1 MKNFYKIWALSL
13 LVLALFPSCKE
24 DPEAINNTPEVFVD
38 EASEILRSSAML
50 SGRLFATAQSQ
61 IKECGFLVGSDSDF
75 SGPDTQTIL
84 VDTDNGSFEAQI
96 TGLEIGSPY
105 FYASFVSNGRERML
119 STIKAFTTPTRSG
132 ALLTD
137 LRMVDEATATVS
149 ALLAD
154 DGGGEILGVG
164 FCWGTME
171 KPTLFTGEM
180 TESTLGTDGRF
191 TASLPLQ
198 KGTTYHIRAY
208 ALSDIT
214 NDGAETISYSQ
225 PIAVTLENE
234 PEPEPEPE
242 PDPQPGDT
250 TQPNNE
256 IWYTSTDGNIVEP
269 NRSASFGFNDA
280 YVAISIIS
288 NTYKDGKGVITF
300 DSPISQIGDS
310 AFYQCSTLKSIYIPS
325 DAKTIESQAFEDCD
339 GLTNV
344 TIPDG
349 VTSIGVRAFYGCIN
363 LTDITIGN
371 GIRTIESSAF
381 YNCAKLQN
389 VCINDL
395 SSWCKIDFVDCNSNP
410 MQHKESV
417 LYLNRQRVIDL
428 IVPND
433 VNELK
438 NNTFY
443 QCCSLRSLTINDN
456 VTSIGE
462 WTFAHCK
469 NLLNISWG
477 NTITSIGSNAFRDC
491 QFLMNLT
498 FPDNI
503 SNLGSYA
510 FYYCSNLTSVSIGG
524 NGSTLIGDNSFYKC
538 SNLSELTLREGVGTI
553 GDEAFCECP
562 SLTSVTI
569 PNSVTEIRERAFKD
583 CNNLSTVYCISTI
596 PYRVELEA
604 TTNGYGLWKGFLN
617 HSASFIIY
625 VPNASVAA
633 YKTAEGWS
641 EYADY
646 IYPMDGE
653 EEVPETWK
661 IYYTSTDGKIVEPY
675 DATVFGANI
684 VSNTY
689 ENGQGVITFD
699 GKVKRIGK
707 DAFYNCISLTSVTI
721 PDSVT
726 SIGNYAFSGCSSLTS
741 VTIPDSVTSIGGYA
755 FSTCFSLTSVT
766 IPDSVTSIGYRAFY
780 SCHCLTSITI
790 PDSVTSI
797 GNSAFT
803 GCFWL
808 TAFYGKFAS
817 EDNRCLIVDGVLNAF
832 ALGCGATEYTIPDS
846 VTSIGDE
853 AFHGCS
859 DLTSVTI
866 PDNVT
871 SIGQLAFRGC
881 AVTSV
886 YCMPTIPPSGGT
898 SMFDEN
904 ASGRKI
910 YVPNA
915 SVAAYKTAE
924 GWKDYADAIFPMDG
938 EEEVPETW
946 KIYYTSTD
954 GKVVTPTL
962 SGYYDEE
969 YGFGAEVVSNTYENG
984 RGVILLNGPAK
995 YVGATAFRTCETLR
1009 SITLPEGI
1017 TLLGNQAFMSC
1028 TSLVSV
1034 QLPSTLKSI
1043 GTDAF
1048 YGCTLLKEITL
1059 PEGLTTIGSGVF
1071 YECDS
1076 LTTMAIPDSV
1086 TELSWQVFT
1095 YCNNLESV
1103 TLSNNLTVIE
1113 EKMFMGCSALKS
1125 VHIGEKVEQIKLQAF
1140 SACSSLPTLTV
1151 PASVTLVDDAS
1162 FGDCSVL
1169 HEIYF
1174 HPTTP
1179 PTMLL
1184 NSWWGATT
1192 FSGIPQDAKIFV
1204 PNASLN
1210 AYKSA
1215 EGWIDYRD
1223 YIYPMD
1229 PVEEVPETWKIYYTS
1244 TDGAIITPNNTT
1256 GFGANIVSNTY
1267 EDGQGVITFDG
1278 KVSQL
1283 GEKSFYQRTTL
1294 ATISVPDGVKSIGY
1308 QSFYGCKNLKS
1319 FEVPEGVTEIQGS
1332 TFDGCSAMTTIS
1344 LPSTLTSIGNRAFSV
1359 CSSLQSITIPKGVT
1373 SIGQSAFNYCTGL
1386 TELEIPYGVESIASA
1401 TFNFCKGLKSVHIPE
1416 SVTAIGYEA
1425 FYGCEGLESITLPAS
1440 LTSIEFQAFYR
1451 CLYLASIYCKSTTPP
1466 SGAVNM
1472 FKEYYV
1478 KRKIYV
1484 PTSSVSAYQTAE
1496 HWSDYASLIVGH
1508 NF

>member
-1 MKNFYKIWALSL
+1 MKNFHKIWALSL

-234 PEPEPEPE
+234 PEPEP
-242 PDPQPGDT
+242 DPQPGDT

-269 NRSASFGFNDA
+269 NPSASFGFNDA

-325 DAKTIESQAFEDCD
+325 DAKTIDSQAFEDCD
-339 GLTNV
+339 SLTNV

-381 YNCAKLQN
+381 YNCANLQN

-395 SSWCKIDFVDCNSNP
+395 SSWCKIDFVDYNSNP

-491 QFLMNLT
+491 QFLTNLT

-553 GDEAFCECP
+553 GEEAFCECP

-569 PNSVTEIRERAFKD
+569 PNSVTEIGERAFKD

-596 PYRVELEA
+596 PYQVELEA

-661 IYYTSTDGKIVEPY
+661 IYYSSTDGKIVEPY

-699 GKVKRIGK
+699 SPVTSIGD
-707 DAFYNCISLTSVTI
+707 DAFQNCTSLTSVTI

-726 SIGNYAFSGCSSLTS
+726 SIEYFAFQNCTSLTSVTIPDSVTEIRSSAFYNCSSLTS
-741 VTIPDSVTSIGGYA
+741 VTIPDSVTSIGEYA
-755 FSTCFSLTSVT
+755 FSYCSSLTSVT
-766 IPDSVTSIGYRAFY
+766 IPDSVTSIEDKAF
-780 SCHCLTSITI
+780 SHCESLTSITI

-797 GNSAFT
+797 GNSAFAF
-803 GCFWL
+803 CSSL
-808 TAFYGKFAS
+808 TS
-817 EDNRCLIVDGVLNAF
+817 V
-832 ALGCGATEYTIPDS
+832 TIPDS
-846 VTSIGDE
+846 VTSIGE
-853 AFHGCS
+853 YAFAYCS
-859 DLTSVTI
+859 CLTSVTI
-866 PDNVT
+866 PDSVT
-871 SIGQLAFRGC
+871 SIGNSAFSHCSSLTAFYGKYASDDNRCFIVEGVLNAFAIGC
-881 AVTSV
+881 SATEYAIPDSVTSIGEYAFDSCSSLTSVTIGNSVTSIGKEAFSVCSGLTSVTIGNSVTSIGNRAFFKCTSLTSVTIPDSVTSIGSYAFEFCRSLTSV
-886 YCMPTIPPSGGT
+886 YCKPTTPPTATGD
-898 SMFDEN
+898 MFSNN

-915 SVAAYKTAE
+915 SVDAYKAAS
-924 GWKDYADAIFPMDG
+924 GW
-938 EEEVPETW
+938 
-946 KIYYTSTD
+946 
-954 GKVVTPTL
+954 
-962 SGYYDEE
+962 
-969 YGFGAEVVSNTYENG
+969 
-984 RGVILLNGPAK
+984 
-995 YVGATAFRTCETLR
+995 
-1009 SITLPEGI
+1009 
-1017 TLLGNQAFMSC
+1017 
-1028 TSLVSV
+1028 
-1034 QLPSTLKSI
+1034 
-1043 GTDAF
+1043 
-1048 YGCTLLKEITL
+1048 
-1059 PEGLTTIGSGVF
+1059 
-1071 YECDS
+1071 
-1076 LTTMAIPDSV
+1076 
-1086 TELSWQVFT
+1086 
-1095 YCNNLESV
+1095 
-1103 TLSNNLTVIE
+1103 
-1113 EKMFMGCSALKS
+1113 
-1125 VHIGEKVEQIKLQAF
+1125 
-1140 SACSSLPTLTV
+1140 SS
-1151 PASVTLVDDAS
+1151 
-1162 FGDCSVL
+1162 
-1169 HEIYF
+1169 
-1174 HPTTP
+1174 
-1179 PTMLL
+1179 
-1184 NSWWGATT
+1184 
-1192 FSGIPQDAKIFV
+1192 
-1204 PNASLN
+1204 
-1210 AYKSA
+1210 
-1215 EGWIDYRD
+1215 
-1223 YIYPMD
+1223 
-1229 PVEEVPETWKIYYTS
+1229 
-1244 TDGAIITPNNTT
+1244 
-1256 GFGANIVSNTY
+1256 
-1267 EDGQGVITFDG
+1267 
-1278 KVSQL
+1278 
-1283 GEKSFYQRTTL
+1283 
-1294 ATISVPDGVKSIGY
+1294 
-1308 QSFYGCKNLKS
+1308 
-1319 FEVPEGVTEIQGS
+1319 
-1332 TFDGCSAMTTIS
+1332 
-1344 LPSTLTSIGNRAFSV
+1344 
-1359 CSSLQSITIPKGVT
+1359 
-1373 SIGQSAFNYCTGL
+1373 
-1386 TELEIPYGVESIASA
+1386 
-1401 TFNFCKGLKSVHIPE
+1401 
-1416 SVTAIGYEA
+1416 
-1425 FYGCEGLESITLPAS
+1425 
-1440 LTSIEFQAFYR
+1440 
-1451 CLYLASIYCKSTTPP
+1451 
-1466 SGAVNM
+1466 
-1472 FKEYYV
+1472 
-1478 KRKIYV
+1478 
-1484 PTSSVSAYQTAE
+1484 
-1496 HWSDYASLIVGH
+1496 YASSIVGY

>member
-38 EASEILRSSAML
+38 EASDILRSSAML

-61 IKECGFLVGSDSDF
+61 IKECGFLVGSNSDF

-242 PDPQPGDT
+242 PTWMLSGSLQGGEDEIYFVEDLERGMFVAENVSLTLWCRFKVYNVEDREVAYGYSARTRT
-250 TQPNNE
+250 THDMVDARLPLDLNGEE
-256 IWYTSTDGNIVEP
+256 IEP
-269 NRSASFGFNDA
+269 THAGVFDVWFDLEGKYLYIMS
-280 YVAISIIS
+280 
-288 NTYKDGKGVITF
+288 DGKTPEQADDYEPKPEESIT
-300 DSPISQIGDS
+300 
-310 AFYQCSTLKSIYIPS
+310 
-325 DAKTIESQAFEDCD
+325 
-339 GLTNV
+339 
-344 TIPDG
+344 
-349 VTSIGVRAFYGCIN
+349 
-363 LTDITIGN
+363 
-371 GIRTIESSAF
+371 
-381 YNCAKLQN
+381 
-389 VCINDL
+389 
-395 SSWCKIDFVDCNSNP
+395 
-410 MQHKESV
+410 
-417 LYLNRQRVIDL
+417 
-428 IVPND
+428 
-433 VNELK
+433 
-438 NNTFY
+438 
-443 QCCSLRSLTINDN
+443 
-456 VTSIGE
+456 
-462 WTFAHCK
+462 
-469 NLLNISWG
+469 
-477 NTITSIGSNAFRDC
+477 
-491 QFLMNLT
+491 
-498 FPDNI
+498 
-503 SNLGSYA
+503 
-510 FYYCSNLTSVSIGG
+510 
-524 NGSTLIGDNSFYKC
+524 
-538 SNLSELTLREGVGTI
+538 
-553 GDEAFCECP
+553 
-562 SLTSVTI
+562 
-569 PNSVTEIRERAFKD
+569 
-583 CNNLSTVYCISTI
+583 
-596 PYRVELEA
+596 
-604 TTNGYGLWKGFLN
+604 
-617 HSASFIIY
+617 
-625 VPNASVAA
+625 
-633 YKTAEGWS
+633 
-641 EYADY
+641 
-646 IYPMDGE
+646 
-653 EEVPETWK
+653 PETWK
-661 IYYTSTDGKIVEPY
+661 IYYTSTDGKIVEPHDLY
-675 DATVFGANI
+675 AFGIDYATWTYPSI
-684 VSNTY
+684 VSNSY
-689 ENGQGVITFD
+689 SNGKGTIVFDKEITSMGD
-699 GKVKRIGK
+699 Y
-707 DAFYNCISLTSVTI
+707 AFMECTNLESIII
-721 PDSVT
+721 PESVT
-726 SIGNYAFSGCSSLTS
+726 SIGAYAFSNCSLSSILIPDAVVGIGNQAFSGCSKLASA
-741 VTIPDSVTSIGGYA
+741 TIGQGVASIGAG
-755 FSTCFSLTSVT
+755 
-766 IPDSVTSIGYRAFY
+766 AFY
-780 SCHCLTSITI
+780 RCDSLETI
-790 PDSVTSI
+790 
-797 GNSAFT
+797 
-803 GCFWL
+803 
-808 TAFYGKFAS
+808 
-817 EDNRCLIVDGVLNAF
+817 
-832 ALGCGATEYTIPDS
+832 
-846 VTSIGDE
+846 
-853 AFHGCS
+853 
-859 DLTSVTI
+859 TI

-871 SIGQLAFRGC
+871 TIGNEAFFNCDALVSATIGSGVISIGGSVFYDCNKLE
-881 AVTSV
+881 SV
-886 YCMPTIPPSGGT
+886 YCYPTTPPVT
-898 SMFDEN
+898 SFDG
-904 ASGRKI
+904 AFWSAWAAFDSCSTALKI

-938 EEEVPETW
+938 ITSIADISESYVIYTVEGIVTATQEKAYILADQTGAVLVYGTGHNRTIGDKIRLTASSAPYHGLIQLNTSDAIVELLSTGNSWNYNPQIMSGPELDKLAGSNICQEIQFSGTLYHTGRYAEVNVEEATVIPSLTYCDTSQYINGDTTIKGYYVGTNNEYLLILSYNSEPINSSDPELC

-1028 TSLVSV
+1028 PSLVSV

-1086 TELSWQVFT
+1086 TELRWQVFT

-1169 HEIYF
+1169 REIYF

-1229 PVEEVPETWKIYYTS
+1229 GEDTGEDTVVPESWKIYYTAS
-1244 TDGAIITPNNTT
+1244 DGAVISPSSSSV
-1256 GFGANIVSNTY
+1256 FGANIVSNTY
-1267 EDGQGVITFDG
+1267 ENGQGVIIFDG
-1278 KVSQL
+1278 EVSQI
-1283 GEKSFYQRTTL
+1283 GEKAFYNSSTL
-1294 ATISVPDGVKSIGY
+1294 THITIPEKASLIGREAFAYSRNLIEAHIPNGVESIGY
-1308 QSFYGCKNLKS
+1308 GAFCGCYHLANISIPNSVTTLGSRVFTDCYDLANVTLSNNITTIPSEAFRNCNTVTEIQIPNSVTNIQSSAFESCDNLTSIDIPNGVSNLGDLTFSDCVNLKS
-1319 FEVPEGVTEIQGS
+1319 FTIPRSVQRLGVNV
-1332 TFDGCSAMTTIS
+1332 FR
-1344 LPSTLTSIGNRAFSV
+1344 N
-1359 CSSLQSITIPKGVT
+1359 CSSLTTMTIHEAITR
-1373 SIGQSAFNYCTGL
+1373 IGDY
-1386 TELEIPYGVESIASA
+1386 
-1401 TFNFCKGLKSVHIPE
+1401 TFR
-1416 SVTAIGYEA
+1416 
-1425 FYGCEGLESITLPAS
+1425 GCSS
-1440 LTSIEFQAFYR
+1440 LTSIY
-1451 CLYLASIYCKSTTPP
+1451 CLPTTPP
-1466 SGAVNM
+1466 EGNQGM
-1472 FKEYYV
+1472 FDENAPD
-1478 KRKIYV
+1478 RKIYV
-1484 PTSSVSAYQTAE
+1484 PNESVYTYKSAEY
-1496 HWSDYASLIVGH
+1496 WSTYASDIVGYA
-1508 NF
+1508 F

>member
-225 PIAVTLENE
+225 PIAVTLEK
-234 PEPEPEPE
+234 EPEPEPE
-242 PDPQPGDT
+242 PDPTWMLSGSLQGGEDEIYFVEDLERGMFVAENVSLTLWCRFKVYNVEDREVAYGYSAQTRT
-250 TQPNNE
+250 THDMVDARLPLDLNGEE
-256 IWYTSTDGNIVEP
+256 IEPTHAGVFDVWFDLEGKYLYIMSNGKTPEQADDYEPKPEESITPETWKIYYTSTDGKIVEP
-269 NRSASFGFNDA
+269 HDLYAFGIDYATLTYPSIVSNSYSNGKGTIVFDKEITSMGDYAFMECTNLE
-280 YVAISIIS
+280 SII
-288 NTYKDGKGVITF
+288 
-300 DSPISQIGDS
+300 
-310 AFYQCSTLKSIYIPS
+310 IP
-325 DAKTIESQAFEDCD
+325 ES
-339 GLTNV
+339 
-344 TIPDG
+344 
-349 VTSIGVRAFYGCIN
+349 VTSIGAYAFSNCSLSSILIPDAVVEIGNQAFSGCSKLVSATIGQGVASIGAGSFYRCDN
-363 LTDITIGN
+363 LEAITIPDNVTTIGN
-371 GIRTIESSAF
+371 EAFFNCDALVSA
-381 YNCAKLQN
+381 
-389 VCINDL
+389 
-395 SSWCKIDFVDCNSNP
+395 
-410 MQHKESV
+410 
-417 LYLNRQRVIDL
+417 
-428 IVPND
+428 
-433 VNELK
+433 
-438 NNTFY
+438 T
-443 QCCSLRSLTINDN
+443 
-456 VTSIGE
+456 
-462 WTFAHCK
+462 
-469 NLLNISWG
+469 
-477 NTITSIGSNAFRDC
+477 IGSGV
-491 QFLMNLT
+491 
-498 FPDNI
+498 I
-503 SNLGSYA
+503 
-510 FYYCSNLTSVSIGG
+510 SIGG
-524 NGSTLIGDNSFYKC
+524 SVFY
-538 SNLSELTLREGVGTI
+538 
-553 GDEAFCECP
+553 
-562 SLTSVTI
+562 
-569 PNSVTEIRERAFKD
+569 D
-583 CNNLSTVYCISTI
+583 CNKLESVYCYPTTPPVTSFDGAFWSAWAAFDSCSTA
-596 PYRVELEA
+596 L
-604 TTNGYGLWKGFLN
+604 K
-617 HSASFIIY
+617 IY

-641 EYADY
+641 EYA
-646 IYPMDGE
+646 
-653 EEVPETWK
+653 
-661 IYYTSTDGKIVEPY
+661 
-675 DATVFGANI
+675 
-684 VSNTY
+684 
-689 ENGQGVITFD
+689 
-699 GKVKRIGK
+699 
-707 DAFYNCISLTSVTI
+707 
-721 PDSVT
+721 
-726 SIGNYAFSGCSSLTS
+726 NY
-741 VTIPDSVTSIGGYA
+741 
-755 FSTCFSLTSVT
+755 
-766 IPDSVTSIGYRAFY
+766 
-780 SCHCLTSITI
+780 
-790 PDSVTSI
+790 
-797 GNSAFT
+797 
-803 GCFWL
+803 
-808 TAFYGKFAS
+808 
-817 EDNRCLIVDGVLNAF
+817 
-832 ALGCGATEYTIPDS
+832 
-846 VTSIGDE
+846 
-853 AFHGCS
+853 
-859 DLTSVTI
+859 
-866 PDNVT
+866 
-871 SIGQLAFRGC
+871 
-881 AVTSV
+881 
-886 YCMPTIPPSGGT
+886 
-898 SMFDEN
+898 
-904 ASGRKI
+904 
-910 YVPNA
+910 
-915 SVAAYKTAE
+915 
-924 GWKDYADAIFPMDG
+924 IFPMDG
-938 EEEVPETW
+938 ITSIADISESYVIYTVEGIVTATQEKAYILADQTGAVLVYGTGHNRTIGDKIRLTASSAPYHGLIQLNTSDAIVELLSTGNSWNYNPQIMSGPELDKLAGSNICQEIQFSGTLYHTGRYAEVDVEEATVIPSLTYCDTSQYINGDTTIKGYYVGTNNEYLLILSYNSEPINSSDPELC

-1125 VHIGEKVEQIKLQAF
+1125 VYIGEKVEQIKLQAF

-1169 HEIYF
+1169 REIYF

-1229 PVEEVPETWKIYYTS
+1229 GEDTGEDTVVPESWKIYYTS

-1267 EDGQGVITFDG
+1267 ENGQGVITFDG

-1386 TELEIPYGVESIASA
+1386 TEFEIPYGVESIASA

-1440 LTSIEFQAFYR
+1440 LTSIEFQAFYG

>member
-225 PIAVTLENE
+225 PIAVTLEK
-234 PEPEPEPE
+234 EPEPEPE
-242 PDPQPGDT
+242 PDPTWMLSGSLQGGEDEIYFVEDLERGMFVAENVSLTLWCRFKVYNVEDREVAYGYSAQTRT
-250 TQPNNE
+250 THDMVDARLPLDLNGEE
-256 IWYTSTDGNIVEP
+256 IEPTHAGVFDVWFDLEGKYLYIMSDGKTPEQADDYEPKPEESITPETWKIYYTSTDGKIVEP
-269 NRSASFGFNDA
+269 HDLYAFGIDYATLTYPSIVSNSYSNGKGTIVFDKEITSMGDYAFMECTNLE
-280 YVAISIIS
+280 SII
-288 NTYKDGKGVITF
+288 
-300 DSPISQIGDS
+300 
-310 AFYQCSTLKSIYIPS
+310 IP
-325 DAKTIESQAFEDCD
+325 ES
-339 GLTNV
+339 
-344 TIPDG
+344 
-349 VTSIGVRAFYGCIN
+349 VTSIGAYAFSNCSLSSILIPDAVVEIGNQAFSGCSKLVSATIGQGVASIGAGSFYRCDN
-363 LTDITIGN
+363 LEAITIPDNVTTIGN
-371 GIRTIESSAF
+371 EAFFNCDALVSA
-381 YNCAKLQN
+381 
-389 VCINDL
+389 
-395 SSWCKIDFVDCNSNP
+395 
-410 MQHKESV
+410 
-417 LYLNRQRVIDL
+417 
-428 IVPND
+428 
-433 VNELK
+433 
-438 NNTFY
+438 T
-443 QCCSLRSLTINDN
+443 
-456 VTSIGE
+456 
-462 WTFAHCK
+462 
-469 NLLNISWG
+469 
-477 NTITSIGSNAFRDC
+477 IGSGV
-491 QFLMNLT
+491 
-498 FPDNI
+498 I
-503 SNLGSYA
+503 
-510 FYYCSNLTSVSIGG
+510 SIGG
-524 NGSTLIGDNSFYKC
+524 SVFY
-538 SNLSELTLREGVGTI
+538 
-553 GDEAFCECP
+553 
-562 SLTSVTI
+562 
-569 PNSVTEIRERAFKD
+569 D
-583 CNNLSTVYCISTI
+583 CNKLESVYCYPTTPPVTSFDGAFWSAWAAFDSCSTA
-596 PYRVELEA
+596 L
-604 TTNGYGLWKGFLN
+604 K
-617 HSASFIIY
+617 IY

-641 EYADY
+641 EYA
-646 IYPMDGE
+646 
-653 EEVPETWK
+653 
-661 IYYTSTDGKIVEPY
+661 
-675 DATVFGANI
+675 
-684 VSNTY
+684 
-689 ENGQGVITFD
+689 
-699 GKVKRIGK
+699 
-707 DAFYNCISLTSVTI
+707 
-721 PDSVT
+721 
-726 SIGNYAFSGCSSLTS
+726 NY
-741 VTIPDSVTSIGGYA
+741 
-755 FSTCFSLTSVT
+755 
-766 IPDSVTSIGYRAFY
+766 
-780 SCHCLTSITI
+780 
-790 PDSVTSI
+790 
-797 GNSAFT
+797 
-803 GCFWL
+803 
-808 TAFYGKFAS
+808 
-817 EDNRCLIVDGVLNAF
+817 
-832 ALGCGATEYTIPDS
+832 
-846 VTSIGDE
+846 
-853 AFHGCS
+853 
-859 DLTSVTI
+859 
-866 PDNVT
+866 
-871 SIGQLAFRGC
+871 
-881 AVTSV
+881 
-886 YCMPTIPPSGGT
+886 
-898 SMFDEN
+898 
-904 ASGRKI
+904 
-910 YVPNA
+910 
-915 SVAAYKTAE
+915 
-924 GWKDYADAIFPMDG
+924 IFPMDG
-938 EEEVPETW
+938 ITSIADISESYVIYTVEGIVTATQEKAYILADQTGAVLVYGTGHNRTIGDKIRLTASSAPYHGLIQLNTSDAIVELLSTGNSWNYNPQIMSGPELDKLAGSNICQEIQFSGTLYHTGRYAEVDVEEATVIPSLTYCDTSQYINGDTTIKGYYVGTNNEYLLILSYNSEPINSSDPELC

-1125 VHIGEKVEQIKLQAF
+1125 VYIGDKVEQIKLQAF

-1169 HEIYF
+1169 REIYF

-1229 PVEEVPETWKIYYTS
+1229 GEDTGEDTVVPESWKIYYTS

-1386 TELEIPYGVESIASA
+1386 TEFEIPYGVESIASA

-1440 LTSIEFQAFYR
+1440 LTSIEFQAFYG

>member
-24 DPEAINNTPEVFVD
+24 DPEAINNTPEVFID

-234 PEPEPEPE
+234 PEPEPEPDPTWMLSGSLQGGEDEIYFVEDLERGMFVAENVSLTLWCRFKVYNVEEHEVAYGYSAQTRTTHDMVDARLPLDLNGEEIE
-242 PDPQPGDT
+242 PTHAGVFD
-250 TQPNNE
+250 
-256 IWYTSTDGNIVEP
+256 IWFDLEGKYLYIMS
-269 NRSASFGFNDA
+269 
-280 YVAISIIS
+280 
-288 NTYKDGKGVITF
+288 DGKTPEEADDYEPKPEESIT
-300 DSPISQIGDS
+300 
-310 AFYQCSTLKSIYIPS
+310 
-325 DAKTIESQAFEDCD
+325 
-339 GLTNV
+339 
-344 TIPDG
+344 
-349 VTSIGVRAFYGCIN
+349 
-363 LTDITIGN
+363 
-371 GIRTIESSAF
+371 
-381 YNCAKLQN
+381 
-389 VCINDL
+389 
-395 SSWCKIDFVDCNSNP
+395 
-410 MQHKESV
+410 
-417 LYLNRQRVIDL
+417 
-428 IVPND
+428 
-433 VNELK
+433 
-438 NNTFY
+438 
-443 QCCSLRSLTINDN
+443 
-456 VTSIGE
+456 
-462 WTFAHCK
+462 
-469 NLLNISWG
+469 
-477 NTITSIGSNAFRDC
+477 
-491 QFLMNLT
+491 
-498 FPDNI
+498 
-503 SNLGSYA
+503 
-510 FYYCSNLTSVSIGG
+510 
-524 NGSTLIGDNSFYKC
+524 
-538 SNLSELTLREGVGTI
+538 
-553 GDEAFCECP
+553 
-562 SLTSVTI
+562 
-569 PNSVTEIRERAFKD
+569 
-583 CNNLSTVYCISTI
+583 
-596 PYRVELEA
+596 
-604 TTNGYGLWKGFLN
+604 
-617 HSASFIIY
+617 
-625 VPNASVAA
+625 
-633 YKTAEGWS
+633 
-641 EYADY
+641 
-646 IYPMDGE
+646 
-653 EEVPETWK
+653 PETWK
-661 IYYTSTDGKIVEPY
+661 IYYTSTDGKIVEPHDLY
-675 DATVFGANI
+675 AFGIDYATWTYPSI
-684 VSNTY
+684 VSNSY
-689 ENGQGVITFD
+689 SNGKGTIVFDKEITSMGD
-699 GKVKRIGK
+699 Y
-707 DAFYNCISLTSVTI
+707 AFMECTNLESIII
-721 PDSVT
+721 PESVT
-726 SIGNYAFSGCSSLTS
+726 SIGAYAFSNCSLSSILIPDAVVEIGNQAFSGCSKLVSA
-741 VTIPDSVTSIGGYA
+741 TIGQGVASIGAGS
-755 FSTCFSLTSVT
+755 F
-766 IPDSVTSIGYRAFY
+766 YR
-780 SCHCLTSITI
+780 C
-790 PDSVTSI
+790 
-797 GNSAFT
+797 
-803 GCFWL
+803 
-808 TAFYGKFAS
+808 
-817 EDNRCLIVDGVLNAF
+817 DNL
-832 ALGCGATEYTIPDS
+832 
-846 VTSIGDE
+846 E
-853 AFHGCS
+853 AI
-859 DLTSVTI
+859 TI

-871 SIGQLAFRGC
+871 TIGNEAFFNCDALVSATIGSGVISIGGSVFYDCNKLE
-881 AVTSV
+881 SV
-886 YCMPTIPPSGGT
+886 YCYPTTPPVT
-898 SMFDEN
+898 SFDG
-904 ASGRKI
+904 AFWSAWAAFDSCSTALKI

-938 EEEVPETW
+938 ITSIADISESYVIYTVEGIVTATQEKAYILADQTGAVLVYGTGHNRTIGDKIRLTASSAPYHGLIQLNTSDAIVELLSTGNSWNYNPQIMSGPELDKLAGSNICQEIQFSGTLYHTGWYAEVDVEEATVIPSLTYCDTSQYINGDTTIKGYYVGTNNEYLLILSYNSEPINSSDPELC
-946 KIYYTSTD
+946 KIYYTTTD

-1028 TSLVSV
+1028 PSLVSV

-1076 LTTMAIPDSV
+1076 LTAMAIPDSV

-1125 VHIGEKVEQIKLQAF
+1125 VYIGDKVEQIKLQAF

-1169 HEIYF
+1169 REIYF

-1229 PVEEVPETWKIYYTS
+1229 GEEEVPETWKIYYTS
-1244 TDGAIITPNNTT
+1244 TDGAIITPYNTT

-1267 EDGQGVITFDG
+1267 ENGQGVITFDG

-1283 GEKSFYQRTTL
+1283 GEKSFYQCTTL

-1386 TELEIPYGVESIASA
+1386 TEFEIPYGVESIASA

-1478 KRKIYV
+1478 ERKIYV
-1484 PTSSVSAYQTAE
+1484 PTSSVSAYLTAE
-1496 HWSDYASLIVGH
+1496 HWSDYASSIVGH